1 MTERHALGPDNHN
14 PRKGRRDPFHE
25 LVERPQLVTFEDAV
39 ALVGAEC
46 VAYVVAAEVCDV
58 KVLSEGTLSAPQKA
72 ALHKLVLVLGS
83 PIVQSPRPSELKVEA
98 AASLLTVFDPE
109 AETTL
114 ANALRLEAGG
124 ELPEIPESDLVEQ
137 AAAHLAR
144 DSYAAL
150 LIPDDRRRS
159 SPMSRAGTFRNPW
172 TTRFQEAVLAD
183 DELGQ
188 HFVGPADGDAAS
200 FPFTSSTGHGEGGVQ
215 LALLAD
221 RILGTP
227 AAMCR
232 ARRCS
237 AAEFVSAAV
246 QAVAQL
252 RRLVVLGRTVRSRT
266 LIGFDAVCV
275 PPDTSMETPWGR
287 LRALTD
293 GEREL
298 LRGFAGP
305 GNAVLVTEFPVK
317 LFMNEA
323 EDVVSVDRP
332 AVDAMFEARAAL
344 DERARMFAFA
354 LLLAKDL
361 PMPAGI
367 GLKYTLIEDPFGW
380 MPSISGRFDEAPR
393 SPVELTL
400 AELEDVARWIGL
412 VDAHHHA
419 SMSVAVRRTLLAHER
434 TDATDAFIDAV
445 IAWDAVFGARSGDA
459 VTFRVALGFSL
470 VLEDDED
477 ERRRVKRQV
486 QDLYA
491 LRSDL
496 VHGSVT
502 ELPWREAGLRREEA
516 VQLLTKAL
524 RVLYENYPDVLA
536 TDDRT
541 SHLALRLGT

>member
-1 MTERHALGPDNHN
+1 MSLFET
-14 PRKGRRDPFHE
+14 
-25 LVERPQLVTFEDAV
+25 PQAVTFEAAI

-46 VAYVVAAEVCDV
+46 VAYVVGAEVAQV
-58 KVLSEGTLSAPQKA
+58 EVLSEGTLSAPQKG
-72 ALHKLVLVLGS
+72 ALDKLLLVLGS
-83 PIVQSPRPSELKVEA
+83 PIVQSPGPSELRMEA
-98 AASLLTVFDPE
+98 AASLLTAFDAE

-124 ELPEIPESDLVEQ
+124 GLPEIPERDPVEH

-144 DSYAAL
+144 DSYPAL
-150 LIPDDRRRS
+150 LVPDDRPLG

-183 DELGQ
+183 EELGQ
-188 HFVGPADGDAAS
+188 HFVGPADSDAAS

-227 AAMCR
+227 AAICR

-237 AAEFVSAAV
+237 AAEFVAAAV
-246 QAVAQL
+246 QAVANL

-266 LIGFDAVCV
+266 LIGFDAVRV

-287 LRALTD
+287 LRALAD

-298 LRGFAGP
+298 LDGFAGP

-317 LFMNEA
+317 LFMNK
-323 EDVVSVDRP
+323 DQPVGTLDGP

-380 MPSISGRFDEAPR
+380 MPSISGRFGEAPR
-393 SPVELTL
+393 APVELTL

-412 VDAHHHA
+412 VDTHHHA

-470 VLEDDED
+470 LLEETEH
-477 ERRRVKRQV
+477 ERRRVKRRV

-502 ELPWREAGLRREEA
+502 ELPWPEAGKRREEA
-516 VQLLTKAL
+516 VQLLMKAL
-524 RVLYENYPDVLA
+524 RVLYENHPDALA